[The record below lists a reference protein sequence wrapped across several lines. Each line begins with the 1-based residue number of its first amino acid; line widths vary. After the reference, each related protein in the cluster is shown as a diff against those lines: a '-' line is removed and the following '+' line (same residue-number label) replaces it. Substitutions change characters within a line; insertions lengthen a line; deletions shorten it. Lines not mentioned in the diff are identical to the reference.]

1 MDKNTAK
8 IHLPFSVPVM
18 EFTLEM
24 PYVDMLNTYADKIT
38 ADEKKSK
45 ELDWS
50 KNLVGNVK
58 QEHAIEEE
66 VWMQTPQG
74 TNTTLLEYMNT
85 IANAYMD
92 QCYGGIPNEP
102 YGYRNKTPRPDAK
115 QLMVNTS
122 WIVNQYAGDFNP
134 PHMHYGHLSVAGWLS
149 VPDSITNNEERKE
162 AGWFEFHHGSPQF
175 LLDTKYPIK
184 PRVGAFVMFPSWLQH
199 TVYPF
204 RGDGLRRSMSFNYI
218 LK

>member
-92 QCYGGIPNEP
+92 Q
-102 YGYRNKTPRPDAK
+102 
-115 QLMVNTS
+115 
-122 WIVNQYAGDFNP
+122 
-134 PHMHYGHLSVAGWLS
+134 
-149 VPDSITNNEERKE
+149 
-162 AGWFEFHHGSPQF
+162 
-175 LLDTKYPIK
+175 
-184 PRVGAFVMFPSWLQH
+184 
-199 TVYPF
+199 
-204 RGDGLRRSMSFNYI
+204 
-218 LK
+218 